1 MTVRPMSATEFAEA
15 VITHWPPFRWEEHQ
29 EVSWTQAIVRELSGF
44 DRQVL
49 GNAMASMVRTRRDSK
64 TPTVAACIDACA
76 AAKRWVD
83 AEKQAEALP
92 IHASSKKSP
101 SEMQWEER
109 KRLADDM
116 VMGPDGK
123 EAARNGWIGA
133 LHNFIVVNGR
143 MPKAGEVAQCKTVA
157 REFDQAY
164 AQCVKG
170 GWAQAYSLES
180 LGAAMLANRKHL
192 AETVLHG
199 VVK

>member
-1 MTVRPMSATEFAEA
+1 MSKPMSAVEFAEA
-15 VITHWPPFRWEEHQ
+15 VITHWPPRFWDEHQ
-29 EVSWTQAIVRELSGF
+29 ETSWTQSMVREIGGF
-44 DRQVL
+44 DREVL
-49 GNAMASMVRTRRDSK
+49 GKALASMIRTRRDTK
-64 TPTVAACIDACA
+64 TPPVAVCIDAC
-76 AAKRWVD
+76 V
-83 AEKQAEALP
+83 AERRFLEASKIAEALP

-133 LHNFIVVNGR
+133 LHNFIVVHGR